1 MDKDSAAEAAVAIN
15 SCITVLQGDLT
26 QPGTPAI
33 VLKLAASWEKLKLYF
48 QSLPQGAGG
57 ILQLPVEQ
65 EGEEQEEHEIVGEGV
80 GTECTGD
87 AIQASTAAVD
97 TIGREIEP
105 VATQLTANSEGD
117 RQEFASESHETES
130 PGLLLTNTS

>member
-1 MDKDSAAEAAVAIN
+1 MDQDSAAEAAAAIN

-33 VLKLAASWEKLKLYF
+33 VLKLAASWEKLKLYI
-48 QSLPQGAGG
+48 QNLPEGAGA
-57 ILQLPVEQ
+57 ILQLPTEHEV
-65 EGEEQEEHEIVGEGV
+65 QEEYASVEAVGGGV
-80 GTECTGD
+80 DSDDTVH
-87 AIQASTAAVD
+87 AVVD
-97 TIGREIEP
+97 SEMEP
-105 VATQLTANSEGD
+105 VSTLLTANSEDG